1 MGQILR
7 EVMKWVSATGLADEG
22 LSLFFTKEEGKMQK
36 ESRRDFMKKAAI
48 GATALFFIRANPS
61 AAQSRGEMKFDVSKE
76 GRAMLYEAL
85 MAETVNMHGHKEDF
99 INAYLARPMGSGPYP
114 GVVVIH
120 HMPGWDEATKEIV
133 RKFAYHG
140 YVAISPNLHYR
151 EGKGTPDENGA
162 SVRAAGGM
170 PDDRTMGDV
179 KGAVAY
185 LRTLP
190 YLNGKVGIIGYC
202 SGGRQA
208 YLAACTL
215 PGINAAI
222 DCYGGGVVARPEELT
237 ERQPVAPIEYT
248 RDLRCPLLGLFGR
261 KDQRPS
267 PEDVAKTEAELKKW
281 GKTYEFH
288 MYDNAGH
295 SFFTVDRPSYRVE
308 AAMDGWKQ
316 VFRWFEKYLR

>member
-1 MGQILR
+1 M
-7 EVMKWVSATGLADEG
+7 A
-22 LSLFFTKEEGKMQK
+22 
-36 ESRRDFMKKAAI
+36 
-48 GATALFFIRANPS
+48 
-61 AAQSRGEMKFDVSKE
+61 
-76 GRAMLYEAL
+76 YEAM
-85 MAETVNMHGHKEDF
+85 MAETVNVHGHQGDL
-99 INAYLARPMGSGPYP
+99 IDAYLGRPMGSAPYP
-114 GVVVIH
+114 GVVIIH

-133 RKFAYHG
+133 RKFAHHG

-151 EGKGTPDENGA
+151 EGKGTPEENSA

-215 PGINAAI
+215 PGINAVI
-222 DCYGGGVVARPEELT
+222 DCYGGGVIERPEELT
-237 ERQPVAPIEYT
+237 ERQPVAPIVYT
-248 RDLRCPLLGLFGR
+248 KDLRCPLLGLFG
-261 KDQRPS
+261 KEDQRPS
-267 PEDVAKTEAELKKW
+267 PADVAKTEEELKRWNKI
-281 GKTYEFH
+281 YEFH
-288 MYDNAGH
+288 SYDNAGH
-295 SFFTVDRPSYRVE
+295 AFFSVDRPNYRPE